1 MGTLRPKGVPFS
13 GSRWYTKGEGNRSFR
28 SVKRLKMANRRK
40 VGYEKD
46 KKTSRFS
53 DFQEIKGM
61 QCFYYV
67 CERGTI
73 CQ

>member
-40 VGYEKD
+40 VGCEKD

-53 DFQEIKGM
+53 DFQ
-61 QCFYYV
+61 
-67 CERGTI
+67 
-73 CQ
+73 